1 MVKEINLGKTGTREQ
16 IRVAPDVHRGL
27 KHYVA
32 EHGGTMGEAIDALW
46 RSRKNPEAPILTTGS
61 PLSPE
66 QVRAI
71 GRYLT
76 NPKDIVD
83 KLQGQA
89 LLIRL
94 EEYSDENFSK

>member
-1 MVKEINLGKTGTREQ
+1 MVKEINLSKTGAREQ
-16 IRVAPDVHRGL
+16 IRVAPDVHRDL
-27 KHYVA
+27 KYYVA

-46 RSRKNPEAPILTTGS
+46 RSRKDPGAPIPTTGS
-61 PLSPE
+61 PLSAE

-76 NPKDIVD
+76 NPKGIVD

-94 EEYSDENFSK
+94 EEYTDENFSK